1 MFLDIS
7 LEFLGE
13 YQLPQL
19 NFKDTPVGGLSG
31 LTYDRAIDRF
41 YAISDDRSNF
51 APARFYTLK
60 LSLNKTNPNKVTI
73 DKVEVENV
81 TFLTQESGET
91 YAKNTVDLEGIA
103 LSPRKTLFISSE
115 GITSKG
121 IIPFV
126 AEYDLQSGKIRQNL
140 RIPQRYLA
148 SNPEEGKETAP
159 RGVQDNLGFEALTL
173 NPNGLAPEDPFRLFT
188 ATESSL
194 LQDTIPDNPE
204 AQTPN
209 RFLHYIINPIGTPSL
224 IAEHIYLLDPAPDD
238 TINNGLTELLAL
250 DREGY
255 LLSLERTY
263 GFSGLGAKIFQ
274 VINSN
279 ATDTSS
285 ILSLAENKNKVVPL
299 KKQLILDLSTLGIK
313 LDNLEGMTFGPNLPD
328 GSKTLVLI
336 SDNNFQQDQVTQ
348 FLLFK
353 IVAK

>member
-1 MFLDIS
+1 MFLDIN
-7 LEFLGE
+7 LEFLGQYE
-13 YQLPQL
+13 LPKL

-31 LTYDRAIDRF
+31 LTYDRQLDRF

-91 YAKNTVDLEGIA
+91 YAKDTVDLEGIA

-115 GITSKG
+115 GITNKG
-121 IIPFV
+121 IPPFIQ
-126 AEYDLQSGKIRQNL
+126 EYDLQTGKIRQSIK
-140 RIPQRYLA
+140 IPDRYLPN
-148 SNPEEGKETAP
+148 NPEEGKETAP

-173 NPNGLAPEDPFRLFT
+173 NPNGLAAEDPFRLFT

-194 LQDTIPDNPE
+194 LQDATPDKPE
-204 AQTPN
+204 TQTTT
-209 RFLHYIINPIGTPSL
+209 RFLHYVINPIGQPIL
-224 IAEHIYLLDPAPDD
+224 VAEHIYLLDFAPDD
-238 TINNGLTELLAL
+238 VISNGLTELVAL
-250 DREGY
+250 DGEGY

-263 GFSGLGAKIFQ
+263 GFAGSGAKIFQ
-274 VINSN
+274 TINNN

-285 ILSLAENKNKVVPL
+285 IPALAENKSKVVPL
-299 KKQLILDLSTLGIK
+299 KKQLVLDLSTLGIK
-313 LDNLEGMTFGPNLPD
+313 LDNLEAMTFGPNLPD
-328 GSKTLVLI
+328 GSKTLLLV
-336 SDNNFQQDQVTQ
+336 SDDNFQKDQVTQ